1 MELAIANIPDSLRV
15 IDQAKTIDQLEEK
28 LKLAELSKDV
38 ILEELR
44 AAELENEKL
53 RKINRKYRRE
63 RQEAR
68 EKGELLRLQGEA
80 ERPER
85 IKTALLCTLIGAAI
99 ALAVVTGI
107 IWAVGIA

>member
-1 MELAIANIPDSLRV
+1 MEMAITNVPDSLKV
-15 IDQAKTIDQLEEK
+15 IDQAKIIDQLEEK
-28 LKLAELSKDV
+28 LKLVELSKDA

-44 AAELENEKL
+44 TAEWENEKL
-53 RKINRKYRRE
+53 RKINRKYRLE
-63 RQEAR
+63 RQKAR
-68 EKGELLRLQGEA
+68 EKGEQLRLHGEA

-85 IKTALLCTLIGAAI
+85 IKTALLCTLIGASI